1 VTVITLS
8 AIYLVMG
15 HIEGYDHQDGVHCGA
30 AAIRNV
36 SRFYGWHDTEAGAF
50 GIGGGPAFVRYTDP
64 ESQWRRFRTSP
75 IWLERAFFERA
86 GIPHLFREGDDF
98 EMAWANVA
106 TRVDDGDPVLLFLD
120 PADLPYLPEEPHHL
134 PPHTVVLIG
143 YDEHS
148 VVLSDAAVDT
158 RQEISRETLAD
169 AWTVDR
175 FLEMRHEYLIVT
187 RSAKTNDGTDAAAA
201 GLRQAATYMLDPLE
215 IKRNA
220 RGPGDEGLVAMRA
233 FADSIPRWAEDP
245 ASREPVRNAKRTID
259 EHGDETAYR
268 RLFAESIEELGQRTG
283 LAPDLAGRMNRVAD
297 DWGQVK
303 SRFDAI
309 LEQKGSRPETYQEAA
324 SLVGSIADREEEV
337 LEALAE
343 QLGPV
348 EDRP

>member
-1 VTVITLS
+1 MS
-8 AIYLVMG
+8 

-30 AAIRNV
+30 AAIRNI

-64 ESQWRRFRTSP
+64 ESAWPRFRTSP

-120 PADLPYLPEEPHHL
+120 PDPLPYLPEEPNHL
-134 PPHTVVLIG
+134 PPHTVALIG
-143 YDEHS
+143 YDENTA
-148 VVLSDAAVDT
+148 VLSDAAVES

-169 AWTVDR
+169 AWSTDR
-175 FLEMRHEYLIVT
+175 FVALHNEYLVVT
-187 RSAKTNDGTDAAAA
+187 RAAKTNDGTDAAAA
-201 GLRQAATYMLDPLE
+201 GLRQAATYMLDPLQ

-220 RGPGDEGLVAMRA
+220 RGPGDEGLVAVRG
-233 FADSIPRWAEDP
+233 FADSIRGWADDP
-245 ASREPVRNAKRTID
+245 ASRQPVRNAKRTID
-259 EHGDETAYR
+259 EHGDGAAYR

-283 LAPDLAGRMNRVAD
+283 LAPDLTGRMNRVAD
-297 DWGQVK
+297 DWGRVT
-303 SRFDAI
+303 SRFDDI
-309 LEQKGSRPETYQEAA
+309 LEQKGPNPETYEEAA
-324 SLVGSIADREEEV
+324 SLVGSLADREADI
-337 LEALAE
+337 LEDLAD